1 VGDVNAVENLA
12 DIVARF
18 STDYHRARGR

>member
-18 STDYHRARGR
+18 STDYHKARGR